1 MKTASAT
8 PYPWASAALAAI
20 SAVLAAVFAAIIT
33 GGSADPW
40 YAALNK
46 PAFTPPD
53 IVFAI
58 VWPYL
63 FATMIVG
70 TLLVLNRSRRP
81 RQYSGMMGTYYL
93 MLAVGICWN
102 LFFFGFHETGY
113 AFGIIA
119 ALWLSVLTL
128 IVAYWRVSPLA
139 ALLQL
144 PHLVWITFA
153 GVLNAAVWVANRAP

>member
-8 PYPWASAALAAI
+8 PYPWASAALATI
-20 SAVLAAVFAAIIT
+20 SAVLAAVFAAVIT

-70 TLLVLNRSRRP
+70 TILVLNRSRQP

-119 ALWLSVLTL
+119 ALWLSVLAL
-128 IVAYWRVSPLA
+128 IVAYWRASPLA

-153 GVLNAAVWVANRAP
+153 GVLNAAVWVANRVP

>member
-1 MKTASAT
+1 MAT
-8 PYPWASAALAAI
+8 IAAL
-20 SAVLAAVFAAIIT
+20 LAASFAAIIT

-40 YAALNK
+40 YVALNK

-63 FATMIVG
+63 FATLIVG
-70 TLLVLNRSRRP
+70 TLLVLNRFRHP
-81 RQYSGMMGTYYL
+81 RQYSALMGLYYL

-119 ALWLSVLTL
+119 ALWLSIFTL
-128 IVAYWRVSPLA
+128 IIAFWRASPLA
-139 ALLQL
+139 ALLQV
-144 PHLVWITFA
+144 PHLLWITFA
-153 GVLNAAVWVANRAP
+153 GALNGAVWAANRGL